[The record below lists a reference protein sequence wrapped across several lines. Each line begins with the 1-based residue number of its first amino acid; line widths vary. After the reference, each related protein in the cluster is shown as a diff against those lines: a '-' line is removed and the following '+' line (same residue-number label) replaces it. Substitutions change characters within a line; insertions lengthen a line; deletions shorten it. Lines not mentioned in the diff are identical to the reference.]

1 MKLKLRI
8 LILHIVVPNTKPCV
22 KNTHSLKDTFSNS
35 NTYSYMK
42 HNQTQHISM
51 HFHYE
56 AAYRGFQRGKVSIYE
71 LLPISRM
78 FEGCYELSRYA
89 PLMLY
94 TEWYFQSFLKDCVFC
109 VSQYLLF
116 VLLMTSP
123 VEEEALHNLCNPS
136 FNYYAQN
143 NLVKNSTRTKVIY
156 KILFVSN
163 PHSWLY
169 AI

>member
-1 MKLKLRI
+1 
-8 LILHIVVPNTKPCV
+8 
-22 KNTHSLKDTFSNS
+22 
-35 NTYSYMK
+35 
-42 HNQTQHISM
+42 
-51 HFHYE
+51 
-56 AAYRGFQRGKVSIYE
+56 
-71 LLPISRM
+71 M

-143 NLVKNSTRTKVIY
+143 NLVKNSTLTKVVY

-163 PHSWLY
+163 PHSLLY
-169 AI
+169 AIKEVFSLNKFEWKHQLTYKFQVFWNIEILLYLMKISYIICFSVFTMNCKRI